1 MPQQR
6 IVTATR
12 CLYPECLEVL
22 RLQETL
28 FFLLKGWTFIFLMSL
43 GFQHDFY
50 EGHRRAQLED
60 VVGVNS
66 PHLTD
71 FRVICKCIVTLLAST
86 RQLYLPHREVKT
98 VLVAL
103 SSTCLLQSDVRK
115 FDALDFVFLLLVEV
129 VYHKLEHLRVLLFDY
144 KTDDV

>member
-1 MPQQR
+1 
-6 IVTATR
+6 
-12 CLYPECLEVL
+12 
-22 RLQETL
+22 
-28 FFLLKGWTFIFLMSL
+28 MSF

-50 EGHRRAQLED
+50 EGHRWTQLED

-66 PHLTD
+66 PHFTN

-115 FDALDFVFLLLVEV
+115 LNALDFVFLLLVEV
-129 VYHKLEHLRVLLFDY
+129 VYHKLEHLHILLFDY